1 MYKRKIPK
9 MFPGS
14 KVTLKPAL
22 FRTAPKTELM
32 VSRERL
38 SSPLRCRISSIAGIS
53 LVLITPEFYTKLTT
67 CIEILTV
74 STAWDSTQVD
84 KLQLST
90 PLASRTKPRSYF
102 YKPGSLLQQ
111 TVIQC
116 SAVLN
121 PPSGPHHKAEHTF
134 SRELMERACLK
145 RDRPLGT
152 WSQEIRGLG
161 ASKGISTSLSY
172 VQAGCYCRHCTLGV

>member
-1 MYKRKIPK
+1 MGAKQNHGGKLCNLP
-9 MFPGS
+9 S
-14 KVTLKPAL
+14 VVTLWSGPFLQDTGGETNSLEYYTWQQGDYTCTKEKSPKCFL
-22 FRTAPKTELM
+22 VVKLRWNQRCSEQHPRRSWWCPEKGSAP
-32 VSRERL
+32 
-38 SSPLRCRISSIAGIS
+38 PLRCRISSIAGIS

-111 TVIQC
+111 TVI
-116 SAVLN
+116 
-121 PPSGPHHKAEHTF
+121 
-134 SRELMERACLK
+134 
-145 RDRPLGT
+145 
-152 WSQEIRGLG
+152 
-161 ASKGISTSLSY
+161 
-172 VQAGCYCRHCTLGV
+172 

>member
-1 MYKRKIPK
+1 MGAKQNHGGKLCNLPSVVTLRSGPFLQDTGGEINSLEYYTWQQGGLYMYKRKIPK
-9 MFPGS
+9 TFPGS
-14 KVTLKPAL
+14 KVMLKPAL
-22 FRTAPKTELM
+22 CRTAPKTELM
-32 VSRERL
+32 VSKERL

-111 TVIQC
+111 TVI
-116 SAVLN
+116 
-121 PPSGPHHKAEHTF
+121 
-134 SRELMERACLK
+134 
-145 RDRPLGT
+145 
-152 WSQEIRGLG
+152 
-161 ASKGISTSLSY
+161 
-172 VQAGCYCRHCTLGV
+172 